1 MSDYKNDPTESG
13 TRPEAGTSSESGKE
27 KGSEPTW
34 NSEPGDHATET
45 GSEPTSPPPSHEH
58 GGSDR
63 IRRPWKGPDV
73 WKGIGWVALGH
84 LLWLFALPMYFG
96 IGIVQMLY
104 VLPLL
109 LIFSK
114 RTAIVQ
120 GILIGAGITFLL
132 NAACFGY
139 VMFSLG

>member
-1 MSDYKNDPTESG
+1 MSDYENDPAKSGTPSEEGTSPKSGTEKETESTTNSELG
-13 TRPEAGTSSESGKE
+13 DRAADTGFGQTSSL
-27 KGSEPTW
+27 
-34 NSEPGDHATET
+34 
-45 GSEPTSPPPSHEH
+45 PSHEH

-63 IRRPWKGPDV
+63 PHRPWKGLDV
-73 WKGIGWVALGH
+73 WKGIGFVALGH
-84 LLWLFALPMYFG
+84 LLWLFAIPMYFG

-114 RTAIVQ
+114 RAAVVQ

>member
-1 MSDYKNDPTESG
+1 MSDYKNDSTESG
-13 TRPEAGTSSESGKE
+13 TQPEAETSSETGKE
-27 KGSEPTW
+27 KESEPAW

-45 GSEPTSPPPSHEH
+45 GSEPSSPPPSHEH

-63 IRRPWKGPDV
+63 TRRPWKGLDV

-114 RTAIVQ
+114 RAAVVQ